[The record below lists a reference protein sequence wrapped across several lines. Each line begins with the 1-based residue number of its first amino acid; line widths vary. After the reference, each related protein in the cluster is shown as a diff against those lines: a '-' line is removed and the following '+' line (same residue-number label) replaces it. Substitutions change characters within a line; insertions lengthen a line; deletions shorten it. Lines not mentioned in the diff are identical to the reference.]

1 MATNDRAGGRRQV
14 ILDAATMVFSEKG
27 FVGANLD
34 EVVAAASVSKQ
45 TLYKHFTD
53 KVGLFREIVLEIGN
67 EVDGKFLDLPEPDAI
82 EDVEE
87 WIHTLALRFSRAV
100 MDPKVQRIRRLVIAE
115 AARFPDLA
123 SAYWEH
129 GFRRVFGTVAEHFRS
144 SPKPGGCRRR
154 TPWSRLTTSPGCCCG
169 SRAIGRCSVA
179 VSMSSRTMNSRV
191 TPEPEPPPSCAPTPQ
206 ATQPSS
212 AGGHR
217 PSGGRG
223 LTH

>member
-1 MATNDRAGGRRQV
+1 MAASGRAGGKRQV

-67 EVDGKFLDLPEPDAI
+67 EVDGQFLDLPEPDAI

-129 GFRRVFGTVAEHFRS
+129 GFRRVFGTVAEHFRELAEAGRLQAPDALVATHHFAGLLLWIPS
-144 SPKPGGCRRR
+144 NRTMFSDRLDVVTDDELEGYARAGASAFLRAYPAGDGAAVRRR
-154 TPWSRLTTSPGCCCG
+154 S
-169 SRAIGRCSVA
+169 
-179 VSMSSRTMNSRV
+179 
-191 TPEPEPPPSCAPTPQ
+191 
-206 ATQPSS
+206 
-212 AGGHR
+212 
-217 PSGGRG
+217 
-223 LTH
+223 

>member
-1 MATNDRAGGRRQV
+1 MAASDRAGGRRQV

-67 EVDGKFLDLPEPDAI
+67 EVDGQFLDLPEPDAI

-115 AARFPDLA
+115 APRFPDLA
-123 SAYWEH
+123 TAYWEH
-129 GFRRVFGTVAEHFRS
+129 GFDRVFATVAEHFRALAEA
-144 SPKPGGCRRR
+144 G
-154 TPWSRLTTSPGCCCG
+154 RLQAPDPLAATHHFAGLLLWVPSN
-169 SRAIGRCSVA
+169 
-179 VSMSSRTMNSRV
+179 RTMFSGSPEVV
-191 TPEPEPPPSCAPTPQ
+191 TDDELQGYARAGAAAFLRAYPAGD
-206 ATQPSS
+206 AAVVRRSS
-212 AGGHR
+212 
-217 PSGGRG
+217 
-223 LTH
+223 